1 MSGWRSSLTVRVPS
15 NVLRDLALP
24 LLVGWG
30 GACFAQHSAPYCAL
44 TDLACVDES
53 AERIC
58 LVRTPA
64 MPKACVEWL
73 RKFEKSPNPDV
84 RAEVAAVYLQSADY
98 WRADVPVSRFY
109 DRAKKLIHGVLAEDP
124 TNVGALMSLSTIAPT
139 NDERVAALRRVV
151 AVDPS
156 PMHLEFLASALD
168 RDPGNLPESA
178 TLLER
183 GYEAAMQRG
192 GGYYAWRFERMA
204 VFEYERAGLPDRAA
218 QLRERFERD
227 LGLDAKV
234 AEIAQAEAVEPAR
247 LKDVLGELC
256 AELVLRTLGAKH
268 CLAAIDHVVVAA
280 DAASGEAMARLAQSA
295 SDAMF
300 LAARTGDVLSGTDAS
315 WRGRFESTLR
325 RYYGPEAAQRMH
337 EQMTEI
343 TVE

>member
-15 NVLRDLALP
+15 DVVRNLALP

-30 GACFAQHSAPYCAL
+30 GACFAQHSAPNCAL
-44 TDLACVDES
+44 TDLACVEES

-84 RAEVAAVYLQSADY
+84 RAEVAAVYLQSVDF
-98 WRADVPVSRFY
+98 WRADVPESRFY

-156 PMHLEFLASALD
+156 PAHLEFLASALTD
-168 RDPGNLPESA
+168 LAESA
-178 TLLER
+178 ALYER

-192 GGYYAWRFERMA
+192 GGYYAWRFARLA
-204 VFEYERAGLPDRAA
+204 VFEYYEAGLPDRAA

-247 LKDVLGELC
+247 LTDVLGELC

-268 CLAAIDHVVVAA
+268 CLAGIDHVVVAA
-280 DAASGEAMARLAQSA
+280 DAASGNAKARLAQSA

-300 LAARTGDVLSGTDAS
+300 LAARTGDVLSGADAS

-325 RYYGPEAAQRMH
+325 RYSGPEAAQRMH
-337 EQMTEI
+337 EQLTEI